1 VVSERH
7 AVIENIGEIL
17 KIEKMNHRRLISTTS
32 GTMLISNLPYDL
44 NYNEWHDIINHIA
57 KILGSPVYSST
68 QIIAVENTP
77 HRDVEILFYNGDT
90 LVAKQRIE
98 IKKACPT
105 PL

>member
-1 VVSERH
+1 VAR
-7 AVIENIGEIL
+7 
-17 KIEKMNHRRLISTTS
+17 
-32 GTMLISNLPYDL
+32 Y
-44 NYNEWHDIINHIA
+44 HIA